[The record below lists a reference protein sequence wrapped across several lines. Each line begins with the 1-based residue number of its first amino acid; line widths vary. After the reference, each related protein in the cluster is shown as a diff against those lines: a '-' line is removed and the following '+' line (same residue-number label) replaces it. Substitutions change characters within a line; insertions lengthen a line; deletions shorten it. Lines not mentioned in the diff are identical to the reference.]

1 MLYVIVSLLLIGIV
15 LIVIELILIP
25 GTTLVGL
32 LGFIVTVAGIVF
44 CYRQYG
50 NDVGLYV
57 LISAAALM
65 LATLFFSFRF
75 QAWSRFSLKSAIK
88 SKVNEGMLNH
98 LHIGDSGIAISA
110 LRPFGKAQI
119 NDQQYE
125 VRSTGPYVNHGA
137 KIKVINIS
145 LNQITVEPLT

>member
-1 MLYVIVSLLLIGIV
+1 MLYVIVALLLIGIV
-15 LIVIELILIP
+15 LIVVELILIP

-50 NDVGLYV
+50 NEVGVYV

-75 QAWSRFSLKSAIK
+75 KVWSRFSLKSAIN
-88 SKVNEGMLNH
+88 SKVNEGMLSS
-98 LHIGDSGIAISA
+98 LHIGDSGVAISA
-110 LRPFGKAQI
+110 LRPFGKARI
-119 NDQQYE
+119 KDQQYE
-125 VRSTGPYVNHGA
+125 VKSTGPYVNHGA
-137 KIKVINIS
+137 KIKVIHIS
-145 LNQITVEPLT
+145 SNQITVEPLI